1 LAFINDDEIAA
12 LRIENMILHVVGDE
26 QFNAEP
32 MRMVEHAD
40 FFVER
45 IRNTDVASV
54 FEFHA
59 DSQTKAQLER
69 MACDEDEFEAGGQ
82 ALAREFSRFHPGSS
96 RDGAF
101 FIFDLRTDNPD
112 VRIYS
117 LIKYDYQQVIE
128 QQQQADG
135 ANLLRLIVQAFV
147 ADKRAIQKSAL
158 VRVVDGV
165 AETAIAAKDRMKQA
179 PEIGDYFAN
188 YLHVVRTRDDEQ
200 LNRKAIEAVSNAL
213 KELKDILP
221 DCDVPL
227 AFREAKA
234 ALNNRQ
240 RITPAALEEAVLAA
254 AGNPEDERVIARIQN
269 CVRRKVKSAKLEGL
283 EFAPNR
289 NLLRSPAIRRVR
301 TTEGVLLF
309 YPDRV
314 GGANVDRVRT
324 AEGGEVITIT
334 TRHVEEDGIV
344 RREPRSAA

>member
-1 LAFINDDEIAA
+1 MAFINEEEIAS
-12 LRIENMILHVVGDE
+12 LRIENMILHVVGDDE
-26 QFNAEP
+26 FNPEP
-32 MRMVEHAD
+32 ARAVEHTD
-40 FFVER
+40 FFIER
-45 IRNTDVASV
+45 IRNTDVSSV
-54 FEFHA
+54 FEFHP
-59 DSQTKAQLER
+59 DSHTKAQLER
-69 MACDEDEFEAGGQ
+69 IAREDDSFEAGCQ
-82 ALAREFSRFHPGSS
+82 ALAREFARFHPGSS

-101 FIFDLRTDNPD
+101 FIFELRTDDPD

-128 QQQQADG
+128 QQQADG

-158 VRVVDGV
+158 IRVVDGT
-165 AETAIAAKDRMKQA
+165 AEAAISAKDRMKQA

-188 YLHVVRTRDDEQ
+188 YLHVVRTRADDQ
-200 LNRKAIEAVSNAL
+200 LNRKTIEAVSSAL

-221 DCDVPL
+221 DRDVPL

-240 RITPAALEEAVLAA
+240 RITEEAIEEAVLSA
-254 AGNPEDERVIARIQN
+254 AGNPEDERTRAKIQS

-289 NLLRSPAIRRVR
+289 QLLSNPAIRRVR

-314 GGANVDRVRT
+314 GRANVDRVRT
-324 AEGGEVITIT
+324 EEGGEVITIT

>member
-1 LAFINDDEIAA
+1 MAFINDDELTG

-26 QFNAEP
+26 EFSPEP
-32 MRMVEHAD
+32 TRMVEHAD
-40 FFVER
+40 FFIER
-45 IRNTDVASV
+45 IRNTDVSSV

-69 MACDEDEFEAGGQ
+69 MARNDDGFEAGGQ

-101 FIFDLRTDNPD
+101 FIFELRTDNPD

-117 LIKYDYQQVIE
+117 MIKYDYQQVIE

-147 ADKRAIQKSAL
+147 ADKRAIQKAAL

-165 AETAIAAKDRMKQA
+165 AETAIAATDRMKQA
-179 PEIGDYFAN
+179 PEIGDYFAK
-188 YLHVVRTRDDEQ
+188 YLHVLRTRDDEE
-200 LNRKAIEAVSNAL
+200 LNRKAIEAVRNAL

-221 DCDVPL
+221 DHDVPL
-227 AFREAKA
+227 AFREAKS

-240 RITPAALEEAVLAA
+240 RITPAGLEEAVLAA
-254 AGNPEDERVIARIQN
+254 AGNPEDERVISRIEN

-289 NLLRSPAIRRVR
+289 ELLRSPAIRRVR

-314 GGANVDRVRT
+314 GDANVERVRM
-324 AEGGEVITIT
+324 ADGGEVITIT

>member
-1 LAFINDDEIAA
+1 
-12 LRIENMILHVVGDE
+12 MILHVVGDE
-26 QFNAEP
+26 EFDPEP
-32 MRMVEHAD
+32 MRVVEHAD

-45 IRNTDVASV
+45 IRETDVASV

-69 MACDEDEFEAGGQ
+69 MARGEDGFEVGGQ
-82 ALAREFSRFHPGSS
+82 ALAREFSRFHLGSS

-101 FIFDLRTDNPD
+101 FIFELRTTNPD

-117 LIKYDYQQVIE
+117 LIKYDYQKVIE
-128 QQQQADG
+128 QQERADG

-147 ADKRAIQKSAL
+147 ADKRAIQKAAL
-158 VRVVDGV
+158 VRVVGGV
-165 AETAIAAKDRMKQA
+165 AETAIAAIDRVKQGA
-179 PEIGDYFAN
+179 EIGDYFAN
-188 YLHVVRTRDDEQ
+188 YLHIVRTRDDEQ
-200 LNRKAIEAVSNAL
+200 LTRKAIEAVSNAL

-221 DCDVPL
+221 DRDVPR
-227 AFREAKA
+227 AFRGAKEALK
-234 ALNNRQ
+234 NRQ

-254 AGNPEDERVIARIQN
+254 AGNPEDERIIVKIQK
-269 CVRRKVKSAKLEGL
+269 CVQRKVKSAKLEGL
-283 EFAPNR
+283 EFSPNR

-314 GGANVDRVRT
+314 GDANVERLRT
-324 AEGGEVITIT
+324 ADGGEVITIT

-344 RREPRSAA
+344 RREPRSAN